1 MCGGE
6 RVWLGS
12 APCPLGDAML
22 VETEVFAMGRQ
33 IRICGFVLLCGTL
46 LAAQDVPPVSPKTQG
61 DAAVNKAMPFVELL
75 RQAEAGDKYA
85 QYSVGGSYAT
95 GRGVAKNDEEAVSW
109 WLQAARNG
117 LAEAQNRMGD
127 IYEHG
132 IGVPQNYG
140 EALRWFSRAAK
151 QELAAAQ
158 YNLGH
163 MYRYGKGVP
172 IDHARAADLYG
183 QAAAQGLAAARN
195 ELGIAYESG

>member
-1 MCGGE
+1 MCGGDG
-6 RVWLGS
+6 VWLGS

-22 VETEVFAMGRQ
+22 VETEVFAMRRQ

-109 WLQAARNG
+109 WVQTGRNRPSG
-117 LAEAQNRMGD
+117 TQDPIGD
-127 IYEHG
+127 
-132 IGVPQNYG
+132 
-140 EALRWFSRAAK
+140 
-151 QELAAAQ
+151 
-158 YNLGH
+158 
-163 MYRYGKGVP
+163 
-172 IDHARAADLYG
+172 
-183 QAAAQGLAAARN
+183 
-195 ELGIAYESG
+195 